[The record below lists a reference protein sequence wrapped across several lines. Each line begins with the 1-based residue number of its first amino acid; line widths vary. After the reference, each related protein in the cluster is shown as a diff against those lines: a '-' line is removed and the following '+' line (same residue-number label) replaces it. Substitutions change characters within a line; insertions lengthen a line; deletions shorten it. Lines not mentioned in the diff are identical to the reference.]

1 VDRAINELGGVG
13 METVKIYRFG
23 NLICAIIGNMPAEK
37 AVGFGSSAA
46 LAIQA
51 LSDELS
57 KIGDEKLDLDPET
70 I

>member
-1 VDRAINELGGVG
+1 
-13 METVKIYRFG
+13 
-23 NLICAIIGNMPAEK
+23 MPAEK

-57 KIGDEKLDLDPET
+57 KIGDENLDLNPEP